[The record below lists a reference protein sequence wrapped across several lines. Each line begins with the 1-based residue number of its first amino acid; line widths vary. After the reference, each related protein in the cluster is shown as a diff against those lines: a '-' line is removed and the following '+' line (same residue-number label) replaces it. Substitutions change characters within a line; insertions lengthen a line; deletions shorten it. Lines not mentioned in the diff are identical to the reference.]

1 MNKAFAILALGL
13 VLLGFDGLQ
22 SVLFVQQ
29 EQREL
34 IVCPEGCPFTSIQA
48 AIDAAQEGDVI
59 RVHGGVYRENLSIQK
74 AITLERD
81 GDDPVHVVP
90 QSPESPVLEIR
101 PPGLL
106 ASLEGAIVRGL
117 HLESRQ
123 FRPPYQ
129 APVVRIANAGV
140 LFQGNRISGLGDGI
154 SAFGLG
160 GTRIVL
166 SENEIQGDRA
176 DHGSGIL
183 LLGDNLMIVSK
194 NRITNK
200 AEGILIGGKVKVEA
214 RGNVLRENSIGLLV
228 GGFGRSLLEE
238 NEITLNIHGVRLS
251 DSVQVELT
259 HNRIVENLRWG
270 VALSQRPC
278 FERAGRFS
286 GKVLGSG
293 NEIRDNARGD
303 LCPEDYPWP
312 EGFRRP

>member
-1 MNKAFAILALGL
+1 MALGL
-13 VLLGFDGLQ
+13 VLLGFDGLEP
-22 SVLFVQQ
+22 VPLARQ

-34 IVCPEGCPFTSIQA
+34 IVCPEGCPFTGIQE
-48 AIDAAQEGDVI
+48 AIDAAQAGDVI
-59 RVHGGVYRENLSIQK
+59 RVHGGVYRENVVIQK
-74 AITLERD
+74 AISLERAGD
-81 GDDPVHVVP
+81 DDDPVRVVP

-106 ASLEGAIVRGL
+106 ASLEGVTVRGL

-129 APVVRIANAGV
+129 APAVRIENAGV

-166 SENEIQGDRA
+166 SENEIQGEMA

-183 LLGDNLMIVSK
+183 LIGDNPMIVIE

-200 AEGILIGGKVKVEA
+200 ALGILIGGKVNVEA
-214 RGNVLRENSIGLLV
+214 RGNVLQENSIGLLV
-228 GGFGRSLLEE
+228 GGFGRSLIEE
-238 NEITLNIHGVRLS
+238 NEITSNIHGVRLS
-251 DSVQVELT
+251 DAVQVELNS
-259 HNRIVENLRWG
+259 NRIAENLRWG
-270 VALSQRPC
+270 IALWQRPC
-278 FERAGRFS
+278 FEVDDQFDGS
-286 GKVLGSG
+286 VLGSK
-293 NEIRDNARGD
+293 NEIHDNIRGD

-312 EGFRRP
+312 EGFKQP